1 MRYPICFHSHP
12 FKARLPLWRWRQTNR
27 SARFSAFAAVCWVFS
42 SRVVSVDVEPSTD
55 SGRNQRVPMG
65 SMMFHG
71 PGKKL
76 RWICWPKLMTRKCVF
91 SSRVVYCFILCRL
104 GWQNARVFHSNKP
117 ASSILQLWNWDDTR
131 CSLDCFPFCANS
143 QVGNPLSQ
151 VSRIIL
157 VGHCIAQ
164 HLHIRIWVIKST
176 LVDWLWLV
184 IVIVI
189 SWKFYWLISGKMLSW
204 DHDEP

>member
-1 MRYPICFHSHP
+1 MDRCWTEH
-12 FKARLPLWRWRQTNR
+12 
-27 SARFSAFAAVCWVFS
+27 RFWTK
-42 SRVVSVDVEPSTD
+42 PT
-55 SGRNQRVPMG
+55 G
-65 SMMFHG
+65 SMMVPWCSTALEKSGFVAVGQNWWHES
-71 PGKKL
+71 
-76 RWICWPKLMTRKCVF
+76 CVF
-91 SSRVVYCFILCRL
+91 SSKVFYCFILCRL

-117 ASSILQLWNWDDTR
+117 ASSTLQLWNWDDTR